1 VRRLLRG
8 LRAFTALPASTLSGL
23 AACIGLWQGLICCGI
38 FIASEGAGVLAPVAG
53 IGLLGSFGL
62 ALRFMLRT
70 IGQIP
75 PSSDDQ
81 RGLIGLALIA
91 VCVAAAVIAAPE
103 SGEVPSE
110 LWAAAFAAAQAAPLI
125 VLWARCAGE
134 SAYRSNV
141 MLPHGSRF
149 LSLTFVGMLVGG
161 WAAGTAGLVYA
172 AVDPFAF
179 DLNGDYTTTPHE
191 RMVGGV
197 IFAAQVQWVGIVLGF
212 FGSVFAVGH
221 LLLQTRLE
229 RSVPFVFAPLVAIG
243 AGATLVDVIFAIPAV
258 ACGALMLAC
267 VANRCFRLPASWF
280 RATERCMHCEYDL
293 SGINAEVCP
302 ECGNRPACCES
313 EPDHDGEN
321 L

>member
-1 VRRLLRG
+1 
-8 LRAFTALPASTLSGL
+8 
-23 AACIGLWQGLICCGI
+23 
-38 FIASEGAGVLAPVAG
+38 
-53 IGLLGSFGL
+53 
-62 ALRFMLRT
+62 M
-70 IGQIP
+70 
-75 PSSDDQ
+75 
-81 RGLIGLALIA
+81 ALIA

-103 SGEVPSE
+103 SGGMPSE
-110 LWAAAFAAAQAAPLI
+110 LGAAAFAIAQTAPLI

-134 SAYRSNV
+134 SAYRSHV
-141 MLPHGSRF
+141 MLQHGSRF
-149 LSLTFVGMLVGG
+149 LSLTFVSMLVGG

-221 LLLQTRLE
+221 LLLQTRFE

-243 AGATLVDVIFAIPAV
+243 AGATLVDVIFAVPAV
-258 ACGALMLAC
+258 ACGALTLAC

-293 SGINAEVCP
+293 SGIIVDICP
-302 ECGNRPACCES
+302 ECGNPLARCKFES
-313 EPDHDGEN
+313 DHAGES